1 MDSFFEQAGEIKSQ
15 QKQEDII
22 IEVVIP
28 YEEDDLISEVENK
41 VREALEI
48 YPNISVRR

>member
-1 MDSFFEQAGEIKSQ
+1 MKHKEKEKEQ
-15 QKQEDII
+15 DII

-28 YEEDDLISEVENK
+28 YEEEDLTDEVESIMK
-41 VREALEI
+41 QALDD